1 MKKLCFKNRNGVL
14 YFGIGGKFKS
24 STMKDTKINR
34 NIIISKH
41 RSGELDEELGFKTNK
56 VPTLIN
62 FLDKVMQEKRE
73 TLKVSTVQSYGN
85 SYKKIVRYFEN
96 KAINRFKPIEIK
108 EFQDELA
115 RSYSRSLINNMRTL
129 LREAFDLAVLSEL
142 ININPVVAVRAP
154 KVLKA
159 KKKQK
164 PFTLDEI
171 DLILDNAQG
180 HIRNFLGISFFT
192 GMRGGEIL
200 ALTWDDIYFVTETI
214 SITKTVSRGVIN
226 STKTTASE
234 RDIEMIPQAR
244 KYFEA
249 QRLETGLKNSF
260 AFLQEDMKS
269 YHGTNVRFY
278 KSFKN
283 LINKLGLEDR
293 SMHNT
298 RHTFASIMLNNQIEP
313 LWVSAT
319 LGHKSLDVTLGIYTH
334 FMPRKEKMKIGFLEK
349 RYKTGTDHS

>member
-1 MKKLCFKNRNGVL
+1 MKKLRFKNRNGVL
-14 YFGIGGKFKS
+14 YFGLNGKFKS
-24 STMKDTKINR
+24 SKMKDTKINR
-34 NIIISKH
+34 NMIISKH

-56 VPTLIN
+56 VPTLVY
-62 FLDKVMQEKRE
+62 FLDKVLQEKRE
-73 TLKVSTVQSYGN
+73 TLKLSSVQHYSN
-85 SYKKIVRYFEN
+85 SYKKILTYFED
-96 KAINRFKPIEIK
+96 KDISRFKPIEIK
-108 EFQDELA
+108 DFQDELA
-115 RSYSRSLINNMRTL
+115 KKYSRSLINNVRTL

-159 KKKQK
+159 KKKQI

-171 DLILDNAQG
+171 DLILENSQG
-180 HIRNFLGISFFT
+180 HVRNFLGISFFT

-200 ALTWDDIYFVTETI
+200 ALTWDDIDFVTDTI

-226 STKTTASE
+226 STKTTASD
-234 RDIEMIPQAR
+234 RDIEMISQA
-244 KYFEA
+244 KKFFEA
-249 QRLETGLKNSF
+249 QRLETGLKHSF
-260 AFLQEDMKS
+260 VFLQKDMKS

-278 KSFKN
+278 KQFKN
-283 LINKLGLEDR
+283 LIKKLNLEDR

-334 FMPRKEKMKIGFLEK
+334 FMPRKEKMVISFLEK
-349 RYKTGTDHS
+349 RYKTGTHHS

>member
-14 YFGIGGKFKS
+14 YFGIGGNFKS
-24 STMKDTKINR
+24 SKLKDTKINR

-41 RSGELDEELGFKTNK
+41 RSGELDEELGFKVEKN
-56 VPTLIN
+56 PTLLM
-62 FLDKVMQEKRE
+62 FLDRVLQEKRE
-73 TLKVSTVQSYGN
+73 TLKVSSVQSYSN
-85 SYKKIVRYFEN
+85 SYKRIIAYFED
-96 KAINRFKPIEIK
+96 KDISSFKPIEIK

-115 RSYSRSLINNMRTL
+115 KKYSRSLINNVRTL

-154 KVLKA
+154 KVLKP
-159 KKKQK
+159 KKQQI

-171 DLILDNAQG
+171 DLILKNSKG
-180 HIRNFLGISFFT
+180 FLRNFLGISFFT

-200 ALTWDDIYFVTETI
+200 ALTWDDIDFHTDTI

-226 STKTTASE
+226 STKTAAGT
-234 RDIEMIPQAR
+234 RDIEIIPQAR
-244 KYFEA
+244 KFFEA

-260 AFLQEDMKS
+260 VFLQSDMKS
-269 YHGTNVRFY
+269 HHGTNVLFY
-278 KSFKN
+278 KRFKT
-283 LINKLGLEDR
+283 LINKLNLEDR

-298 RHTFASIMLNNQIEP
+298 RHTFASIMLNHGIEP

-334 FMPRKEKMKIGFLEK
+334 FMPRKEKMVIGFLEK
-349 RYKTGTDHS
+349 RYKTGTHHS

>member
-1 MKKLCFKNRNGVL
+1 MKKLCFKNRNGIL

-24 STMKDTKINR
+24 SKMKDTKINR

-41 RSGELDEELGFKTNK
+41 RNGELDEEFGFKVKKN
-56 VPTLIN
+56 PTLFK
-62 FLDKVMQEKRE
+62 FLDKVLQEKKE
-73 TLKVSTVQSYGN
+73 TLKLSSVQHYSN
-85 SYKKIVRYFEN
+85 SYKRIAAYFED
-96 KAINRFKPIEIK
+96 KEISRFKPIEIK

-115 RSYSRSLINNMRTL
+115 KKYSRSLINNVRTL

-142 ININPVVAVRAP
+142 INVNPVVAVRAP

-159 KKKQK
+159 KKKQI

-171 DLILDNAQG
+171 DLILENAKG
-180 HIRNFLGISFFT
+180 DVKNFLGISFFT

-200 ALTWDDIYFVTETI
+200 ALTWDDIDFKTDTI

-226 STKTTASE
+226 STKTTASD
-234 RDIEMIPQAR
+234 RDIEMIPQA
-244 KYFEA
+244 KKFFEA
-249 QRLETGLKNSF
+249 QRLETGLKKSYI
-260 AFLQEDMKS
+260 FLQEDMKS
-269 YHGTNVRFY
+269 FHGTNVRFY
-278 KSFKN
+278 KQFKN
-283 LINKLGLEDR
+283 LIKKLNLVDR

-334 FMPRKEKMKIGFLEK
+334 FMPRREKMVIGFLEK
-349 RYKTGTDHS
+349 RYKTGTHHS